1 MKSLYCQAS
10 SFIRYRFI
18 AYSVKEDGVFCLPC
32 TFSLNQPTHGFQA
45 KTIQELEKNSWQ
57 SFDS

>member
-32 TFSLNQPTHGFQA
+32 IFSLTQPTHGFQA
-45 KTIQELEKNSWQ
+45 KTIQELEKNS
-57 SFDS
+57 